1 MMMAYRLALVSAI
14 LLLFPRWAAASGFSV
29 YDFGAEEQ
37 AQGNAVAAQVDS
49 PAAVFYNPAGVTDL
63 VGTQLEVGTSILS
76 SSITFH
82 GDVSNTDIETKP
94 GPFFPSYLFTTNQLG
109 DRWGAGF
116 GIFSAIGNEV
126 EYPKDWEGRFFL
138 TSAKL
143 RQVNFSPTVAYKVSE
158 KFSIGGGP
166 IVTYAMMK
174 RSNQISLAPLGLPA
188 EGTLNVEGDGFGIG
202 GVIGA
207 KIKLGSSAFAA
218 VYKTPMTITFKGDA
232 DFNVPDPITPFF
244 PNGDIRSTQK
254 FPQMVILGFANQSI
268 ENLMLEIDL
277 QWTNWNSFNDQTLR
291 FENQTPAVQNVTVPF
306 NWRDTWT
313 LRVGGHY
320 DVTDHW
326 AVRLGYVFDPSAVP
340 DETLSPLLPE
350 LNKHIVEGGIGFQKG
365 QWALDVFYGFIFGQS
380 RKVNN
385 SLPGLPVHRG
395 EYEASAHGGGVAVTY
410 RF

>member
-1 MMMAYRLALVSAI
+1 MTTAYRLGFVI
-14 LLLFPRWAAASGFSV
+14 LILFLFPRWVEASGFSV
-29 YDFGAEEQ
+29 YDFGAKEQ
-37 AQGNAVAAQVDS
+37 AQGDAVAAQVDS

-82 GDVSNTDIETKP
+82 SDISNRDTEIKP
-94 GPFFPSYLFTTNQLG
+94 GPFFPSYLFLTKQLS
-109 DRWGAGF
+109 DRWGVGF
-116 GIFSAIGNEV
+116 GIFSAIGDDV
-126 EYPKDWEGRFFL
+126 AYPKDWEGRFFL

-143 RQVNFSPTVAYKVSE
+143 QQVNFSPTVAYKVSE
-158 KFSIGGGP
+158 KLSIGGGL

-174 RSNQISLAPLGLPA
+174 RANQISLAPLGLPA

-232 DFNVPDPITPFF
+232 DFSVPDFTRPLF

-254 FPQMVILGFANQSI
+254 FPQMLILGFANHSI
-268 ENLMLEIDL
+268 ENLTLEIDL

-291 FENQTPAVQNVTVPF
+291 FENQILAVQNVTIPF
-306 NWRDTWT
+306 DWRDTWT

-340 DETLSPLLPE
+340 DETLSPLLQE
-350 LNKHIVEGGIGFQKG
+350 LNKHIFEGGVGFQKG

-380 RKVNN
+380 RQVDN
-385 SLPGLPVHRG
+385 SLPGMPVHRG
-395 EYEASAHGGGVAVTY
+395 KYEASAHGGGVAVSY